1 MSPNLILFLS
11 LERSGGLFDFDG
23 TLPVIGIQF
32 LIFMFLLNTI
42 LYTPLLNVINERN
55 QYINKNLAQASITLT
70 QANKLTKQY
79 EDQLLKARKK
89 AQLEIISVQK
99 VHKTILETEIKSS
112 QKIFDNYLIKIL
124 NNLKIEKSRILGN
137 LEKEINSLTNE
148 ILVRIVT

>member
-1 MSPNLILFLS
+1 MSTNLILFLT
-11 LERSGGLFDFDG
+11 LEKPGGLFDFDG

-32 LIFMFLLNTI
+32 LVFMILLNTI

-55 QYINKNLAQASITLT
+55 QYINKNLAQASIILT

-89 AQLEIISVQK
+89 AQLEVALVQK
-99 VHKTILETEIKSS
+99 VHKTILETEIKFS

-124 NNLKIEKSRILGN
+124 NNLKIEKSRILTS

-148 ILVRIVT
+148 IMVRIVT

>member
-1 MSPNLILFLS
+1 MSPNLILFLT

-55 QYINKNLAQASITLT
+55 QYINKNLAQASIILT

-89 AQLEIISVQK
+89 AQLEIASVQK

-124 NNLKIEKSRILGN
+124 NNLKIEKSRILSS

-148 ILVRIVT
+148 IMVRIVT

>member
-1 MSPNLILFLS
+1 MSLSLILFLT
-11 LERSGGLFDFDG
+11 LEKSGGLFDFDG

-32 LIFMFLLNTI
+32 LVFMLLLNTI

-55 QYINKNLAQASITLT
+55 QYINKNLAQASNILT

-89 AQLEIISVQK
+89 AQFEIASVQK
-99 VHKTILETEIKSS
+99 MHKTILEEEIKSS
-112 QKIFDNYLIKIL
+112 QKIFDSYLIKIL
-124 NNLKIEKSRILGN
+124 NNLKVEKSRVLTS

-148 ILVRIVT
+148 IMVRIVT

>member
-1 MSPNLILFLS
+1 MSPNLILFLT

-23 TLPVIGIQF
+23 TLPLIGIQF

-55 QYINKNLAQASITLT
+55 QYINKNLAQASIILT

-79 EDQLLKARKK
+79 EDQLLKARRK
-89 AQLEIISVQK
+89 AQLEIASVQK
-99 VHKTILETEIKSS
+99 VHKTILEMEIKSS

-124 NNLKIEKSRILGN
+124 NNLKIEKSRILSS

-148 ILVRIVT
+148 IMVRIVT

>member
-1 MSPNLILFLS
+1 ML
-11 LERSGGLFDFDG
+11 
-23 TLPVIGIQF
+23 
-32 LIFMFLLNTI
+32 LLNTI

-55 QYINKNLAQASITLT
+55 QYINKNLAQASIILT

-89 AQLEIISVQK
+89 AQLEIASVQK
-99 VHKTILETEIKSS
+99 VHKTILETEMKCT

-124 NNLKIEKSRILGN
+124 NNLKVEKSRILTS

-148 ILVRIVT
+148 IMVRIVT

>member
-1 MSPNLILFLS
+1 MSPNLILFLT

-55 QYINKNLAQASITLT
+55 QYINKNLAQASIILT

-89 AQLEIISVQK
+89 AQLEIESVQK
-99 VHKTILETEIKSS
+99 VHKIILETEIKSS

-124 NNLKIEKSRILGN
+124 NNLKIEKSRILSS

-148 ILVRIVT
+148 IMVRIVT

>member
-1 MSPNLILFLS
+1 MSPNLILFLT

-42 LYTPLLNVINERN
+42 LYTPLLTVINERN
-55 QYINKNLAQASITLT
+55 QYINKNLAQASIILT

-89 AQLEIISVQK
+89 AQLEIASVQK

-124 NNLKIEKSRILGN
+124 NNLKIEKSRVLSS

-148 ILVRIVT
+148 IMVRIVT

>member
-1 MSPNLILFLS
+1 MSPNLILFLT

-55 QYINKNLAQASITLT
+55 QYINKNLAQASIILT

-89 AQLEIISVQK
+89 AQLEIASVQK
-99 VHKTILETEIKSS
+99 VHKIILETEIKSS

-124 NNLKIEKSRILGN
+124 NNLKIEKSRILSS

-148 ILVRIVT
+148 IMVRIVT

>member
-1 MSPNLILFLS
+1 MSPNLILFLT

-42 LYTPLLNVINERN
+42 LYTPLLTVINERN
-55 QYINKNLAQASITLT
+55 QYINKNLAQASIILT

-89 AQLEIISVQK
+89 AQLEIASVQK
-99 VHKTILETEIKSS
+99 IHKTILETEIKSS

-124 NNLKIEKSRILGN
+124 NNLKIEKSRILSS

-148 ILVRIVT
+148 IMVRIVT

>member
-1 MSPNLILFLS
+1 MSLSLILFLT
-11 LERSGGLFDFDG
+11 LEKPGGLFDFDG

-32 LIFMFLLNTI
+32 LIFMLLLNTI

-55 QYINKNLAQASITLT
+55 QYINKNLAQASIILT

-89 AQLEIISVQK
+89 AQLEIASVQK
-99 VHKTILETEIKSS
+99 VHKTILETEIKST
-112 QKIFDNYLIKIL
+112 QKIFDSYLIKIL
-124 NNLKIEKSRILGN
+124 NNLKVEKSRILTS

-148 ILVRIVT
+148 IMVRIVT

>member
-1 MSPNLILFLS
+1 MSPNLILFLT
-11 LERSGGLFDFDG
+11 LEKSGGLFDFDG

-55 QYINKNLAQASITLT
+55 QYINKNLAQASIILT

-89 AQLEIISVQK
+89 AQLEIASVQK

-112 QKIFDNYLIKIL
+112 QKNFDNYLMKIL
-124 NNLKIEKSRILGN
+124 NNLKVEKSRILTS

-148 ILVRIVT
+148 IMVRIVT

>member
-1 MSPNLILFLS
+1 MSPNLILFLT

-55 QYINKNLAQASITLT
+55 QYINKNLAQASIILT

-89 AQLEIISVQK
+89 AQLEIASVQK
-99 VHKTILETEIKSS
+99 VHKTILETEIKFS

-124 NNLKIEKSRILGN
+124 NNLKIEKSKILSS

-148 ILVRIVT
+148 IMVRIVT

>member
-1 MSPNLILFLS
+1 MNPNSILFLT

-55 QYINKNLAQASITLT
+55 QYINKNLAQASIILT

-89 AQLEIISVQK
+89 AQLEIASVQK

-124 NNLKIEKSRILGN
+124 NNLKIEKSRILSS

-148 ILVRIVT
+148 IMVRIVT